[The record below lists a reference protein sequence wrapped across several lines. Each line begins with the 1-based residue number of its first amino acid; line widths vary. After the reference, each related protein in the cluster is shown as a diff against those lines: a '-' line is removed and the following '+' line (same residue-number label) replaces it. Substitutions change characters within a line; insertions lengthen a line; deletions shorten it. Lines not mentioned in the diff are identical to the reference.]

1 VPTIGHKRLSDLT
14 PEDVR
19 AVAAAQRK
27 KGRKP
32 NDTHRAM
39 MTMLRWAAGEGHQVP
54 ASVLATKSP
63 KAGTSDRQSM
73 TVDEGLA
80 CLEVASTMPHGTRW
94 LFTLLYGSRQAECLG
109 MTWDAIDFDQ
119 AEARIEWQ
127 LQALPYNEHRNRA
140 SGFRLPDG
148 YEARHLVDAYHLVR
162 PKTRKGWR
170 VAPLLPAVADALT
183 TWRTAAPD
191 NPWGLVW
198 PEPNG
203 RPRND
208 KHDRSEWWTLQN
220 TAGVAHPSGR
230 PYHVHECRSFA
241 ATMLFEAE
249 VPEHVITD
257 LLGHS
262 SIVTSNRY
270 RTVRREPMREAME
283 KVGRR
288 LQLGG

>member
-1 VPTIGHKRLSDLT
+1 
-14 PEDVR
+14 
-19 AVAAAQRK
+19 
-27 KGRKP
+27 
-32 NDTHRAM
+32 
-39 MTMLRWAAGEGHQVP
+39 
-54 ASVLATKSP
+54 
-63 KAGTSDRQSM
+63 
-73 TVDEGLA
+73 
-80 CLEVASTMPHGTRW
+80 
-94 LFTLLYGSRQAECLG
+94 
-109 MTWDAIDFDQ
+109 
-119 AEARIEWQ
+119 
-127 LQALPYNEHRNRA
+127 
-140 SGFRLPDG
+140 
-148 YEARHLVDAYHLVR
+148 
-162 PKTRKGWR
+162 